1 MQLGRIFAVGALV
14 ISACPLFAQTAPD
27 VTGPV
32 TTFGILGTAQ
42 AETLGYRKTTAGFK
56 VFSDVQY
63 HPLVGFDVR
72 GTAIRFIGSNHT
84 YALEAGPRVE
94 RRYGSFTPYA
104 EALVGGI
111 HQYYYGATV
120 GAAVGAETHV
130 YQNVY
135 LTGEGEYR
143 YAPQK
148 STPLI
153 NPREGRIELS
163 AGVAVR
169 IGHQTEPFGSPA
181 VR

>member
-1 MQLGRIFAVGALV
+1 MHLSRMFAVGALV
-14 ISACPLFAQTAPD
+14 FSACPLFAQTAPD
-27 VTGPV
+27 VVGPV
-32 TTFGILGTAQ
+32 TSFGILGTAQ
-42 AETLGYRKTTAGFK
+42 AETLGYNRTTAGFK

-94 RRYGSFTPYA
+94 HHFGVLTPYA
-104 EALVGGI
+104 EALAGGI
-111 HQYYYGATV
+111 HQYYYGATI
-120 GAAVGAETHV
+120 GAAVGAEAHV

-135 LTGEGEYR
+135 LMGEGEYR

-163 AGVAVR
+163 AGIAVR
-169 IGHQTEPFGSPA
+169 IGHQVQP
-181 VR
+181 